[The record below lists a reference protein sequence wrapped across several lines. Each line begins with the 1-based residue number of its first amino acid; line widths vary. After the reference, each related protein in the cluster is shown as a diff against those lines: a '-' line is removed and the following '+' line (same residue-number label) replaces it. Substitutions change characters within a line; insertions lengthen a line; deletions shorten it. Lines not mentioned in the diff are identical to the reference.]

1 MEGMT
6 SHESWSEI
14 HRRLTARAGEGLS
27 AEELDA
33 LADALFWLDR
43 PQESAAVWH
52 QAYLAH
58 RERGEV
64 GEATM
69 AAWRAFYEHLQVGEH
84 AVANGWLERMRERT
98 VERRGSREAGYVAL
112 AEAAWAHVAGDL
124 DRALACCTRAVS
136 AGSEYHD
143 PNLTALAAETRGRLL
158 IARGDV
164 ADGIAQLD
172 AAMLTVVGGDLDPLF
187 TGWIYCEVLS
197 ACRDLA
203 DLARAAEWA
212 RAVTQWCDALAEG
225 RVYAGICRVHQVE
238 LDCLHGDWAR
248 AEEEIARACEE
259 LLAVDP
265 RYAGEAHYVAG
276 ELHRLRG
283 EETAAEAA
291 YRTAHELGRDPQP
304 GLALLRLAQGDVD
317 AALASLRE
325 VSRRTGDAPLPR
337 ARTLSAL
344 VQAALAAGEVP
355 TAEAAVVAL
364 GEVAAG
370 ADSTYL
376 RAVESHCRGSLLLA
390 EGNVEEAAVAL
401 RTARGLFTELSMP
414 RESAVVGLLA
424 AHVAHLLGDL
434 DGARLERDAARAT
447 LTRLGAHPDLAA
459 AAGQGEA
466 PDTDRHGLTE
476 RELEVLGLVARGRTD
491 REVAADLVLSEHTV
505 ARHMSNIR
513 AKLGVPTR
521 AAATAYA
528 YTHGLLRE

>member
-1 MEGMT
+1 MNGMT
-6 SHESWSEI
+6 SQERWSEI
-14 HRRLTARAGEGLS
+14 HRRLTARAGEELS

-52 QAYLAH
+52 RAYLAH

-84 AVANGWLERMRERT
+84 AVASGWLGRMRERI
-98 VERRGSREAGYVAL
+98 VERPGSREAGYVAL
-112 AEAAWAHVAGDL
+112 AEAAWAHVSGDL
-124 DRALACCTRAVS
+124 DRALACCTRAVA
-136 AGSEYHD
+136 AGSEHHD
-143 PNLTALAAETRGRLL
+143 PNLTALATETRGRLL
-158 IARGDV
+158 IARGEV

-172 AAMLTVVGGDLDPLF
+172 AAMLSVLGGDLDPLF

-212 RAVTQWCDALAEG
+212 RAAMRWCDTLAEG

-248 AEEEIARACEE
+248 AEAEIARACAE

-283 EETAAEAA
+283 EEAAAEAA

-304 GLALLRLAQGDVD
+304 GLALLRLAQGDAD
-317 AALASLRE
+317 AALATLRE

-337 ARTLSAL
+337 GRTLSAL
-344 VQAALAAGEVP
+344 VAAALAAGEVP
-355 TAEAAVVAL
+355 TARAAVFAL
-364 GEVAAG
+364 GEVAAD

-376 RAVESHCRGSLLLA
+376 RAVEAHCRGSVLLA
-390 EGNVEEAAVAL
+390 EGNSEEAAVAL
-401 RTARGLFTELSMP
+401 RTARGLFTGLSMP
-414 RESAVVGLLA
+414 RESAVVGLLLA
-424 AHVAHLLGDL
+424 QIAHLLGDL
-434 DGARLERDAARAT
+434 DGARLEREAARAT

-459 AAGQGEA
+459 AAPQGEE
-466 PDTDRHGLTE
+466 PYTDRHGLTE

-491 REVAADLVLSEHTV
+491 REIAADLVLSEHTV
-505 ARHMSNIR
+505 ARHVSNIR
-513 AKLGVPTR
+513 TKLGVPTR

-528 YTHGLLRE
+528 YAHGLLRQ